1 MEAFKNFFIS
11 IWNAIVY
18 FFSVLGKNLFV
29 KSGPTVIE
37 PQNVQQPQEQDDNR
51 ANINP
56 QNPLIRV
63 RRRTNRVEE
72 NNQNGEPDDDET
84 DSSDA
89 SSSTGQKKKIGKKK
103 MEKLQRKQEDKEV
116 RKAWLEEQEERK
128 KEREIKQQEMLEEE
142 NKLKEERELARQ
154 QELEEFERQRIE
166 NEKKQAAIYD
176 QWKDL
181 IQIDAAGSNSID
193 QGNEEETTKNFIQ
206 YVQKQKIVNLEELA
220 AEFRLKTQDII
231 DKLKDLE
238 KKDRITG
245 VFDDRGKYIYISLD
259 ELKAV
264 AKYMN
269 QMGRV
274 SIVELAE
281 KSNQLISLKSVE
293 E

>member
-1 MEAFKNFFIS
+1 
-11 IWNAIVY
+11 
-18 FFSVLGKNLFV
+18 
-29 KSGPTVIE
+29 
-37 PQNVQQPQEQDDNR
+37 
-51 ANINP
+51 
-56 QNPLIRV
+56 
-63 RRRTNRVEE
+63 
-72 NNQNGEPDDDET
+72 
-84 DSSDA
+84 
-89 SSSTGQKKKIGKKK
+89 

>member
-1 MEAFKNFFIS
+1 
-11 IWNAIVY
+11 
-18 FFSVLGKNLFV
+18 
-29 KSGPTVIE
+29 
-37 PQNVQQPQEQDDNR
+37 
-51 ANINP
+51 
-56 QNPLIRV
+56 
-63 RRRTNRVEE
+63 
-72 NNQNGEPDDDET
+72 
-84 DSSDA
+84 
-89 SSSTGQKKKIGKKK
+89 

-116 RKAWLEEQEERK
+116 SKAWLEEQEERK
-128 KEREIKQQEMLEEE
+128 KEREFNQQEMLEEE

-238 KKDRITG
+238 KKRPYYG
-245 VFDDRGKYIYISLD
+245 CL
-259 ELKAV
+259 
-264 AKYMN
+264 
-269 QMGRV
+269 
-274 SIVELAE
+274 
-281 KSNQLISLKSVE
+281 
-293 E
+293 

>member
-1 MEAFKNFFIS
+1 MTILN
-11 IWNAIVY
+11 WVY
-18 FFSVLGKNLFV
+18 Q
-29 KSGPTVIE
+29 TVIE
-37 PQNVQQPQEQDDNR
+37 PQNAQHQEPNDNR
-51 ANINP
+51 EDINP
-56 QNPLIRV
+56 PIRRDGLDRL
-63 RRRTNRVEE
+63 RRRTNRIEE
-72 NNQNGEPDDDET
+72 NREPDVDDDT
-84 DSSDA
+84 DSSDT

-103 MEKLQRKQEDKEV
+103 MEKLQRKQEDKEA

-128 KEREIKQQEMLEEE
+128 KDREIKQQEALEEE
-142 NKLKEERELARQ
+142 SKLKEERELAKK
-154 QELEEFERQRIE
+154 QELEELERQRIE
-166 NEKKQAAIYD
+166 NEKKQAAIYE

-181 IQIDAAGSNSID
+181 IQIDAAGSNTID

>member
-1 MEAFKNFFIS
+1 MMK
-11 IWNAIVY
+11 
-18 FFSVLGKNLFV
+18 
-29 KSGPTVIE
+29 PTLVMLHL
-37 PQNVQQPQEQDDNR
+37 QQDR
-51 ANINP
+51 
-56 QNPLIRV
+56 
-63 RRRTNRVEE
+63 
-72 NNQNGEPDDDET
+72 
-84 DSSDA
+84 
-89 SSSTGQKKKIGKKK
+89 KKKIGKKK
-103 MEKLQRKQEDKEV
+103 MEKLQRKQEDKEA

-128 KEREIKQQEMLEEE
+128 KERELKQQEMLEEE
-142 NKLKEERELARQ
+142 SKLKEERELTKK
-154 QELEEFERQRIE
+154 QELEELERQRIE
-166 NEKKQAAIYD
+166 NEKKQAAIYE

-274 SIVELAE
+274 SIVELEYVKLVINIQISTDLFTLSVTSWGCGCCSWASGCS
-281 KSNQLISLKSVE
+281 KSLCKYIFSTYC
-293 E
+293 

>member
-1 MEAFKNFFIS
+1 
-11 IWNAIVY
+11 
-18 FFSVLGKNLFV
+18 
-29 KSGPTVIE
+29 
-37 PQNVQQPQEQDDNR
+37 
-51 ANINP
+51 
-56 QNPLIRV
+56 
-63 RRRTNRVEE
+63 
-72 NNQNGEPDDDET
+72 
-84 DSSDA
+84 
-89 SSSTGQKKKIGKKK
+89 
-103 MEKLQRKQEDKEV
+103 MEKLQRKQEDKEA

-128 KEREIKQQEMLEEE
+128 KERELKQQEMLEEE
-142 NKLKEERELARQ
+142 SKLKEERELTKK
-154 QELEEFERQRIE
+154 QELEELERQRIE
-166 NEKKQAAIYD
+166 NEKKQAAIYE

-274 SIVELAE
+274 SIVELEYVKLVINIQISTDLFTLSVTSWSCGCCSWASGCS
-281 KSNQLISLKSVE
+281 KSLRKYIFSTYC
-293 E
+293 